1 MISLGSSLV
10 AFIRVIFM
18 FHLWVRQLSYQMFS
32 LLHRPFHICAFKK
45 IHADVCV
52 VFLADSNVTHTTM

>member
-18 FHLWVRQLSYQMFS
+18 FQLWVRQLSYQMFS
-32 LLHRPFHICAFKK
+32 LLHRPFHIGAFKK

-52 VFLADSNVTHTTM
+52 VF